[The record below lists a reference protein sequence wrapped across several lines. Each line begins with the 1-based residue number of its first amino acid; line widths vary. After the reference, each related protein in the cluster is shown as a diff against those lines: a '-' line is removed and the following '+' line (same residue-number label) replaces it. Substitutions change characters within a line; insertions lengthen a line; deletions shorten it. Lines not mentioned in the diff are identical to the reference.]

1 MTHRSSRV
9 VDDDGLCRY
18 ARLVVV
24 HSARARYDLVRNF
37 VVRKFE
43 KLLSTAREGACSVA
57 TCNRVLLTHP
67 PLLFLASEST
77 LEFIDLVTKKV
88 NEGYGEK

>member
-9 VDDDGLCRY
+9 LDDDGLCRY

-43 KLLSTAREGACSVA
+43 KLLSTACLGGACRGA
-57 TCNRVLLTHP
+57 TCNRVLFLPT
-67 PLLFLASEST
+67 PLLYTS
-77 LEFIDLVTKKV
+77 
-88 NEGYGEK
+88 